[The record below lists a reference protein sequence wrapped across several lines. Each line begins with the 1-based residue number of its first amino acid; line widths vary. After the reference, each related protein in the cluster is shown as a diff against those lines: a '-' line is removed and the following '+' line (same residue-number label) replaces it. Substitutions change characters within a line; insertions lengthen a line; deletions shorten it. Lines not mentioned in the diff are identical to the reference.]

1 MTSPAIR
8 TIQLSKQFGA
18 VRAIDQLT
26 LEIPRGIIFGF
37 LGLNGSGKTTTVRLP
52 LGLLEPTTGSA
63 QVLGYDMCRT
73 TAGGRTFGGGIVT
86 HRGDCR
92 PGLATLARGAFSEA
106 APRRGA
112 ESNHTVKQ
120 RRSI

>member
-73 TAGGRTFGGGIVT
+73 TAGGRIFWRRNRYTKK
-86 HRGDCR
+86 RLR
-92 PGLATLARGAFSEA
+92 SEE
-106 APRRGA
+106 RRVGK
-112 ESNHTVKQ
+112 EG
-120 RRSI
+120 RSRW

>member
-26 LEIPRGIIFGF
+26 LEIPWGIIFGF
-37 LGLNGSGKTTTVRLP
+37 LGLNGSGKTTTVRLRSDCLSRRREAPRCSGTICAAQRPTAGP
-52 LGLLEPTTGSA
+52 LG
-63 QVLGYDMCRT
+63 
-73 TAGGRTFGGGIVT
+73 GRIVIQSS
-86 HRGDCR
+86 DCR

-106 APRRGA
+106 PPGEVRKAIA
-112 ESNHTVKQ
+112 L
-120 RRSI
+120 

>member
-37 LGLNGSGKTTTVRLP
+37 LGLKESGKTTTVRLP

-63 QVLGYDMCRT
+63 RVLGYDMCRT
-73 TAGGRTFGGGIVT
+73 TADGRTSW
-86 HRGDCR
+86 RQNR
-92 PGLATLARGAFSEA
+92 
-106 APRRGA
+106 
-112 ESNHTVKQ
+112 HTK
-120 RRSI
+120 

>member
-37 LGLNGSGKTTTVRLP
+37 LGLNGSRKTTTIRLP
-52 LGLLEPTTGSA
+52 LGLLEPTPEAPRCSGTICAAQRPAAGS
-63 QVLGYDMCRT
+63 
-73 TAGGRTFGGGIVT
+73 FGGGIVVQ
-86 HRGDCR
+86 RSDCR

-112 ESNHTVKQ
+112 ESNRTVKQ